1 MLQSLYERVLTMNK
15 RTKFYLR
22 NIQLFSKK
30 YIFNSKFI
38 IRNML
43 AATIIMTLV
52 ATGTGLGTVVTHMP
66 KKEKTE
72 KTEAIVTENV
82 TEELAI
88 NLEAVP
94 MLDDNLISNMRASL
108 EADMLA
114 DIEPNDTEIVSSAN
128 NGFDSKFVAIE
139 DNVNIREEATTDSE
153 VVGKI
158 NNGVVGDVV
167 SVDGDW
173 VEISSGAVN
182 GYVKSE
188 FIITGDEAY
197 EYAEEYKIVLAT
209 VNDDSVNVRS
219 KASKEADVIETAY
232 EGTKYVVV
240 EEKDVDND
248 WVCVEV
254 VDGKG
259 YINSDFVEVRVTY
272 PEASALEEKDSLDDT
287 DDSTDE
293 EEPDTPAE
301 PEEPQKPEEPEKPED
316 PGKPSV
322 ITRDSITLTEE
333 EVLLMSVV
341 VTLESGGECYEGQLA
356 VANVIINRLVAGS
369 WGSSVSDVIY
379 APGQF
384 SCVGTDRFYALMA
397 SGAQASCVQAV
408 REAAAG
414 TNNVGSYMYFRP
426 TSYIDVSTLGS
437 YTIIGNHVFF

>member
-1 MLQSLYERVLTMNK
+1 MNK

-30 YIFNSKFI
+30 YIFNSKYI

-43 AATIIMTLV
+43 IATIIMTLV

-66 KKEKTE
+66 KKEKAE
-72 KTEAIVTENV
+72 KTEAVVTENVTENV
-82 TEELAI
+82 TEEFAI

-108 EADMLA
+108 EADILA
-114 DIEPNDTEIVSSAN
+114 DIEPNDTEMVSSAN

-139 DNVNIREEATTDSE
+139 DNVNIRTEATTDSE

-158 NNGVVGDVV
+158 NDGVVGDVV

-173 VEISSGAVN
+173 VEISSGAVS

-197 EYAEEYKIVLAT
+197 EYAEDYKTVLAT

-240 EEKDVDND
+240 EETDVDND

-293 EEPDTPAE
+293 EEEPETPNE
-301 PEEPQKPEEPEKPED
+301 PEEPQEPEEPEKPED

-322 ITRDSITLTEE
+322 ITRDSISLTEE
-333 EVLLMSVV
+333 EILLMSVV

-384 SCVGTDRFYALMA
+384 SCVGTDRFYTLMA

-414 TNNVGSYMYFRP
+414 TNNIGSYMSFRP

-437 YTIIGNHVFF
+437 YAIIGNHVFF